1 MTMMKAAVALVA
13 LSGCA
18 TLFGGG
24 PDSVTITSRPPGATI
39 KVNGN
44 VVGQTPMMLAFDRDS
59 PANIQLE
66 LDGYRP
72 ESFQLEKSFNSWTIL
87 NLTDFIG
94 WIIDFADG
102 NWESYND
109 GVDMGLHAIGSS

>member
-1 MTMMKAAVALVA
+1 MMKAAAHVLL

-24 PDSVTITSRPPGATI
+24 PDEVTIMSHPPGATI

-44 VVGQTPMMLAFDRDS
+44 VVGQTPMVLAFDRDS
-59 PANIQLE
+59 PANIQLA

-72 ESFQLEKSFNSWTIL
+72 ETFQLKKSFNSWILL

-94 WIIDFADG
+94 WIVDFADG
-102 NWESYND
+102 NWQCYGD
-109 GVDMGLHAIGSS
+109 GIDMGLVPVGSS